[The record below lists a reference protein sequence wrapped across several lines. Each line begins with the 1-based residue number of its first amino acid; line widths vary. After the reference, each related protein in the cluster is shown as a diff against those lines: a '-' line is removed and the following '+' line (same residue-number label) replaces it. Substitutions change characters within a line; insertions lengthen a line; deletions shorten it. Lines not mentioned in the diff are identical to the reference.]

1 MDWDTLRLVL
11 ALQRGTTLT
20 AAAAE
25 LGVTRTT
32 VGRRLLQVEE
42 ELGTRLFD
50 RTPGGLLPTPAGEHL
65 VRAAAAMED
74 TVREAEARVRRQDA
88 LLRGELRV
96 TTVDFLFDG
105 FPELFGSFVERHPG
119 VALTVQ
125 AVDTQLSLRRR
136 EADVALR
143 IGNAPAEHL
152 VGRQVGRLQFELY
165 AARSL
170 LERVGLDAPLSA
182 LPWLHWHDRAAGAWL
197 DQWLDAHA
205 PGARVALRVDGYAAM
220 RRAVQAGIGVH
231 FLCPFHGDPDPGLVR
246 LDRRLSEHARA
257 LWLLTLRELRQTA
270 RVRAFLDHAVA
281 RLSAVQSALDG
292 SWDAGHCV
300 RKGQIV
306 PRGPATARV

>member
-11 ALQRGTTLT
+11 ALQRRGTLT
-20 AAAAE
+20 ASAAE
-25 LGVTRTT
+25 LGITRTT
-32 VGRRLLQVEE
+32 VGRRLQQVEAA
-42 ELGTRLFD
+42 LGVRLFD
-50 RTPGGLLPTPAGEHL
+50 RTSEGLLPTPAGEHL
-65 VRAAAAMED
+65 ARAAAAVED
-74 TVREAEARVRRQDA
+74 TVLEAEARVRRQDA
-88 LLRGELRV
+88 MLRGELRV

-125 AVDTQLSLRRR
+125 AVDTELSLRRG
-136 EADVALR
+136 EADLALR
-143 IGNAPAEHL
+143 IANAPADHL
-152 VGRQVGRLQFELY
+152 VGRRVGQLQFELY

-170 LERVGLDAPLSA
+170 LARVGLDAPLSA

-197 DQWLDAHA
+197 DQWLGEHA

-231 FLCPFHGDPDPGLVR
+231 FLCPFHGDRDPELVR

-257 LWLLTLRELRQTA
+257 LWVLTLRELRQTG

-281 RLSAVQSALDG
+281 GFAAVQGGLDG
-292 SWDAGHCV
+292 SWDAGFCV
-300 RKGQIV
+300 RNGEVV
-306 PRGPATARV
+306 PRGS